1 MSALMGCRYVTTYA
15 EWPPCLIKAYGYPGY
30 YNVYY
35 VLSFKRLL
43 VNFFHNCLQ
52 KLTHKNIIVFK
63 ISESNSNC
71 LQTLSVLSPFRVI
84 NQKF

>member
-15 EWPPCLIKAYGYPGY
+15 EWPPCLIKAYGY

-35 VLSFKRLL
+35 VLTFKRLL

-52 KLTHKNIIVFK
+52 KLIHKNII
-63 ISESNSNC
+63 EPNSNC
-71 LQTLSVLSPFRVI
+71 LQTLDVLSPFRV